1 VVDFMMHKGKKEN
14 HEVRINEKN
23 TKNNDLYFGLSGL
36 GVNTTKKD
44 NRNDLRLKED
54 MNLKE

>member
-1 VVDFMMHKGKKEN
+1 MNKGKKEN
-14 HEVRINEKN
+14 HEVIINEENKKN
-23 TKNNDLYFGLSGL
+23 GDLYFGLSGL

-54 MNLKE
+54 MNLKK

>member
-1 VVDFMMHKGKKEN
+1 MYKGKKEN
-14 HEVRINEKN
+14 HEVKINEGN
-23 TKNNDLYFGLSGL
+23 TKNGDLYFGLSGL

-44 NRNDLRLKED
+44 NRNELRLKED